1 MAGIGPRRLGDT
13 SEMTEH
19 GRNPPVAADDTDRD
33 GQIATPAPRQPH
45 AVTKVP
51 RSPAAHAAPCEVAG
65 YIEVLVAEMRWMAH
79 SAALDS
85 LAYFLEMARLE
96 AAIQAQPPT
105 RHGPGH
111 SR

>member
-1 MAGIGPRRLGDT
+1 M
-13 SEMTEH
+13 
-19 GRNPPVAADDTDRD
+19 
-33 GQIATPAPRQPH
+33 
-45 AVTKVP
+45 
-51 RSPAAHAAPCEVAG
+51 AG

-96 AAIQAQPPT
+96 AAIQAQRPT
-105 RHGPGH
+105 RRCPDH

>member
-1 MAGIGPRRLGDT
+1 
-13 SEMTEH
+13 MTAA
-19 GRNPPVAADDTDRD
+19 GRNPPVAAEDTDAE
-33 GQIATPAPRQPH
+33 GQTRTPARRQPTP
-45 AVTKVP
+45 AEKVP
-51 RSPAAHAAPCEVAG
+51 RSPPPHAAPSEVAG

-96 AAIQAQPPT
+96 AAIQAQRPT
-105 RHGPGH
+105 RCVPDR

>member
-1 MAGIGPRRLGDT
+1 MAGIGPRLLGDT
-13 SEMTEH
+13 SEMTAH

-33 GQIATPAPRQPH
+33 GQVATPAPRQPH
-45 AVTKVP
+45 AATRVP
-51 RSPAAHAAPCEVAG
+51 RSPPAHADPWEVAG

-96 AAIQAQPPT
+96 AAIQAQRPT
-105 RHGPGH
+105 RRCTDH

>member
-1 MAGIGPRRLGDT
+1 
-13 SEMTEH
+13 
-19 GRNPPVAADDTDRD
+19 
-33 GQIATPAPRQPH
+33 
-45 AVTKVP
+45 
-51 RSPAAHAAPCEVAG
+51 VAG

-96 AAIQAQPPT
+96 AAIQAQRPT
-105 RHGPGH
+105 RCVPDR